1 MNNKTHQY
9 VNVYRNQL
17 IIAFVLKFVFV
28 HFRQKNLEITKHYK
42 TNFNIYIY
50 IYIYKHKKSSIILI
64 YIYIYIYIYENL
76 THYSFKSYSYYH
88 QRFSTHS
95 KPNHHCNNRV
105 KLEFIRVNMFKF
117 LT

>member
-9 VNVYRNQL
+9 VNVYRNQF

-28 HFRQKNLEITKHYK
+28 HFRQKILEITKHYK
-42 TNFNIYIY
+42 TNFNMYIY
-50 IYIYKHKKSSIILI
+50 IYTNTKNLALFL
-64 YIYIYIYIYENL
+64 YIYIYENL

-95 KPNHHCNNRV
+95 KPNRHCNNRV